1 MLARGSRFSSPT
13 VLLLGLVSLLL
24 WGRCQLL
31 GGHEETPFPRH
42 SLRVVR
48 TDSLSPASSGSPP
61 KLYLTL
67 GVRNNEGTPL
77 RLLDLQGRLALRN
90 HYWSEWPPRG
100 YLDGILIPAHTEKLF
115 PLALPLTS
123 QRAFDSDSLR
133 GLMQALRRGSV
144 HQARL
149 RLQASI
155 SVYQYHHPLPN
166 DPARNVYLGPR
177 GQDLPLPAMLARP

>member
-1 MLARGSRFSSPT
+1 MLARDSRFSSPT

-24 WGRCQLL
+24 WGQCRLL
-31 GGHEETPFPRH
+31 DGHEQTPFPRH

-67 GVRNNEGTPL
+67 GVRNKEGTPL
-77 RLLDLQGRLALRN
+77 RLLHLQGRLALRN

-100 YLDGILIPAHTEKLF
+100 YLDGIIIPAHTEKLF
-115 PLALPLTS
+115 PLVLPLTS
-123 QRAFDSDSLR
+123 QRASDSDSLR
-133 GLMQALRRGSV
+133 GLKQALRQGSA

-149 RLQASI
+149 WLQATI
-155 SVYQYHHPLPN
+155 SVYQHHHPSSN
-166 DPARNVYLGPR
+166 DPSRNVYLGPR
-177 GQDLPLPAMLARP
+177 GQDLPLPAMPARP